1 MLKRTLGFL
10 VLVAAILGTSL
21 VGLSQSYGGTLTA
34 AISADPVGFDPHKTS
49 AYSSFEVLENV
60 YDTLVSVG
68 DDLRPIP
75 ALAKT
80 WATSEDG
87 LTWTFNLRENVTFHN
102 GDPLTAQDVK
112 YSLERIMDPDTGSGA
127 AWRLAAVD
135 SITAPDEYTVVIKLK
150 YPYPG
155 LLTKLGG
162 YKGMAIVDKKTVDDG
177 TINTHPVG
185 TGPFMFVEYIPGD
198 RVVLKKNPAYWQD
211 GKPYLDKIVYRIIP
225 DETVRVTSLLTG
237 EVDWIDSVP
246 PQRISELQDNPSI
259 VVGQTSGTSYWYIGV
274 NLKHSPLGD
283 KRVRRAIAF
292 TINREEVAAAAKWE
306 AATPN
311 DGPIPS
317 SSFYYADIHPFLGNE
332 SLDKAKELMKEAGY
346 PDGFKADIMVTNFY
360 PETVRSALAL
370 QSEIKALGI
379 ELEVRV
385 LEWGTWLQ
393 EEGAG
398 NFDLYVLGWIGN
410 LDPDDYFYAQHHTG
424 EVFNFTGYSNPEV
437 DSLLDQ
443 GRQATDPEKRFEIY
457 KQVQDLII
465 NDAPYIYLYIPKV
478 VQAWQPSVQGYV
490 TRSDEAVRFVDTF
503 IKN

>member
-1 MLKRTLGFL
+1 
-10 VLVAAILGTSL
+10 
-21 VGLSQSYGGTLTA
+21 
-34 AISADPVGFDPHKTS
+34 
-49 AYSSFEVLENV
+49 
-60 YDTLVSVG
+60 
-68 DDLRPIP
+68 
-75 ALAKT
+75 
-80 WATSEDG
+80 
-87 LTWTFNLRENVTFHN
+87 
-102 GDPLTAQDVK
+102 
-112 YSLERIMDPDTGSGA
+112 
-127 AWRLAAVD
+127 
-135 SITAPDEYTVVIKLK
+135 
-150 YPYPG
+150 
-155 LLTKLGG
+155 
-162 YKGMAIVDKKTVDDG
+162 
-177 TINTHPVG
+177 
-185 TGPFMFVEYIPGD
+185 
-198 RVVLKKNPAYWQD
+198 
-211 GKPYLDKIVYRIIP
+211 
-225 DETVRVTSLLTG
+225 
-237 EVDWIDSVP
+237 
-246 PQRISELQDNPSI
+246 
-259 VVGQTSGTSYWYIGV
+259 
-274 NLKHSPLGD
+274 
-283 KRVRRAIAF
+283 VRRAIAF